1 MKIGD
6 LVEYTE
12 NEETFIGL
20 VIEITEAL
28 PRLSRGVKVL
38 WCFNE
43 EDRELF
49 DETSWLCEDEV
60 RTVSK
65 RT

>member
-1 MKIGD
+1 MRIGD
-6 LVEYTE
+6 LIEYTE
-12 NEETFIGL
+12 DGETFIGL
-20 VIEITEAL
+20 VINIQGH
-28 PRLSRGVKVL
+28 PRLLRGLKIL

-43 EDRELF
+43 EDKEFF

-60 RTVSK
+60 VLISK